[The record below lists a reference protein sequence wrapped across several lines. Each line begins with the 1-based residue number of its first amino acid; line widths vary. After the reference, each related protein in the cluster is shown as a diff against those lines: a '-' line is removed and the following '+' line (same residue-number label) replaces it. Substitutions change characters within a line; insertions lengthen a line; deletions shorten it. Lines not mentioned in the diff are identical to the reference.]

1 MNTEQTSK
9 NIFMYNLRFYF
20 WRVLLVITNPLLY
33 DYSNL
38 SPLYT
43 LIPAF
48 ISGKLTW
55 PQKILEVSSDAPLIQ
70 FFRGRGG
77 GGVMMPCAHMRSHTY
92 LRKDGISW
100 KAMIKT
106 YELINTY
113 ELIAAFL
120 KFFCV
125 RLNTYPKW
133 TSQFLV
139 SILISN
145 FPFVNELF

>member
-38 SPLYT
+38 SPYIHLS
-43 LIPAF
+43 PHSF
-48 ISGKLTW
+48 QENWHDHKKFW
-55 PQKILEVSSDAPLIQ
+55 RFHQMHPSSNSS
-70 FFRGRGG
+70 GG